1 MQEINA
7 WLLSE
12 QNFVKGVALYTRYG
26 TNSFF
31 KGLLQSAG
39 PTPYNIQ
46 KLSAELTKLAPAS
59 PAIPEIP
66 TIPEI
71 PNNPDQEQTS
81 NTPQPTTQQGVQR
94 TSETPHRKP
103 TNGHDH
109 SRYLKLLA
117 RRDEVVRQL
126 DRNMAALDFST
137 DQHVLHQTA
146 KQILRLHQTKQEL
159 WAQIDHYQTHGLFE
173 PVEVKEAPSREK
185 QMQLIYQSICK
196 ARKRLA
202 DPNYKDKKKT
212 LLLIEQKQKQLEE
225 LKGGTE

>member
-12 QNFVKGVALYTRYG
+12 QDFVKGVALYTRYG

-46 KLSAELTKLAPAS
+46 KLRAELTQLAHAS
-59 PAIPEIP
+59 PADDQQPQQPQTPESTQKQEHQPVTVIE
-66 TIPEI
+66 PERQI
-71 PNNPDQEQTS
+71 
-81 NTPQPTTQQGVQR
+81 
-94 TSETPHRKP
+94 
-103 TNGHDH
+103 NGRDH
-109 SRYLKLLA
+109 AQYLKLLT

-137 DQHVLHQTA
+137 DMNVLHQTA

-159 WAQIDHYQTHGLFE
+159 WAQIDHYQANGSFE
-173 PVEVKEAPSREK
+173 PVEVKEPPSREK

-202 DPNYKDKKKT
+202 DPNYEDRKKT
-212 LLLIEQKQKQLEE
+212 QLLIDSKLKQLEQ

>member
-31 KGLLQSAG
+31 KRLLQSAG

-66 TIPEI
+66 VIPEI
-71 PNNPDQEQTS
+71 PERNPST
-81 NTPQPTTQQGVQR
+81 NTEPVNTAKATLQVNP
-94 TSETPHRKP
+94 
-103 TNGHDH
+103 NGRDH
-109 SRYLKLLA
+109 SQYLKLLA
-117 RRDEVVRQL
+117 RRDDVVRQL
-126 DRNMAALDFST
+126 DRNMAALDFSENNN
-137 DQHVLHQTA
+137 VRLATA
-146 KQILRLHQTKQEL
+146 KQILRLHQIKQEL
-159 WAQIDHYQTHGLFE
+159 WALIDHYQANGSFE
-173 PVEVKEAPSREK
+173 PVEVKEPPSREK

-202 DPNYKDKKKT
+202 DPEYKDKKKT
-212 LLLIEQKQKQLEE
+212 LLLIEAKQKQLEE
-225 LKGGTE
+225 LKGGSE

>member
-46 KLSAELTKLAPAS
+46 KLSAELTMLGAAS

-66 TIPEI
+66 DNSVIPEI
-71 PNNPDQEQTS
+71 PERNPSTNAEPV
-81 NTPQPTTQQGVQR
+81 NTAKAPRQVNQ
-94 TSETPHRKP
+94 
-103 TNGHDH
+103 NGRDH
-109 SRYLKLLA
+109 SQYLKLLA

-159 WAQIDHYQTHGLFE
+159 WAQIDHYQTHGSFE
-173 PVEVKEAPSREK
+173 PIEVKEAPSREK

-202 DPNYKDKKKT
+202 DPHYKDKEKT
-212 LLLIEQKQKQLEE
+212 MLLIEKKQKQLEE
-225 LKGGTE
+225 LKGGSE

>member
-46 KLSAELTKLAPAS
+46 KLSVELTKLAPAS

-66 TIPEI
+66 ENPIIPEI
-71 PNNPDQEQTS
+71 PEQNPSSKPESSQTR
-81 NTPQPTTQQGVQR
+81 PAHVVQA
-94 TSETPHRKP
+94 KP
-103 TNGHDH
+103 NGRDH
-109 SRYLKLLA
+109 SRYLQLLT
-117 RRDEVVRQL
+117 RRDDVVRQL
-126 DRNMAALDFST
+126 DRNMAALDFSENNNIR
-137 DQHVLHQTA
+137 LATA

-159 WAQIDHYQTHGLFE
+159 WALIDHYQANGSFE
-173 PVEVKEAPSREK
+173 PVEVKEPPSREK

-202 DPNYKDKKKT
+202 DPEYKDKKKT
-212 LLLIEQKQKQLEE
+212 LLLIETKQKKLEE